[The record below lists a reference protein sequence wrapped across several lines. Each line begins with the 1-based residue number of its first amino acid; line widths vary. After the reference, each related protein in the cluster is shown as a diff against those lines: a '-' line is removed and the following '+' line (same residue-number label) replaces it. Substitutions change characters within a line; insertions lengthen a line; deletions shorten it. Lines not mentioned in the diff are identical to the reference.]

1 MVLDGSGLLWFP
13 LFKTQ
18 TITTLLSS
26 MMVWIHILK
35 KEVFVEN
42 KLTRLVISQ
51 NCSPKL
57 YGNFHLCKHVLN
69 YKMEYEIPLGYHWV
83 NLGQWLMYFSTQTLV
98 LLFCLPRCWPH
109 LLLGLGGG
117 RPEKRFTNFVRIQ
130 ECSQTR
136 AT

>member
-57 YGNFHLCKHVLN
+57 YGNFHLC
-69 YKMEYEIPLGYHWV
+69 
-83 NLGQWLMYFSTQTLV
+83 
-98 LLFCLPRCWPH
+98 
-109 LLLGLGGG
+109 
-117 RPEKRFTNFVRIQ
+117 
-130 ECSQTR
+130 
-136 AT
+136 